1 MLCDIKYN
9 EQKLFPSVLLS
20 ISWRT
25 LSLYSSFSLTPQTF
39 PKAEGRG
46 SRIHRG
52 KAIYAL
58 GLFPKLDKDFKGQ
71 HY

>member
-1 MLCDIKYN
+1 MLCNIKYN
-9 EQKLFPSVLLS
+9 EQKNVSLSFAFNQLVYIVSVQ
-20 ISWRT
+20 
-25 LSLYSSFSLTPQTF
+25 FFLTPQTF